1 MKALGAS
8 RTHPSFVKLDLFQ
21 HKSQPSPVILKQVR
35 DNDICGDV
43 FECPVHDDD
52 DGWLAA

>member
-21 HKSQPSPVILKQVR
+21 QKSQPSPVILKQVQ

-43 FECPVHDDD
+43 FKCPGHDDD